1 MHAGYAPNSLPLA
14 GETEFFSAYTDPPQ
28 PPEAVA
34 CGWSEASG
42 EDFDEFGT
50 WWDNTLVSFG
60 GEAFKSL
67 GDFYFSGPF
76 AFASTNSSGV
86 VGSVNSAFQ
95 LLEGSPVRGQIGAS
109 YGIYDFKGRETV
121 SRNEPEQQLFVTL
134 GVSKRSD
141 VLHDDRLSWGIVWD
155 QLAAFNWGAL
165 SRDETLG
172 QVRSLVGWAVGP
184 RDEIGFWGA
193 YGVLE
198 TSFHLRAANQ
208 SNLFWRHNYDFG
220 GQTMLWFGG
229 NTVADASWL
238 VGSFGEAPL
247 SNALALYGNFTFS
260 IPGAS
265 ASPWGSVE
273 ELWAFGAGL
282 TYYFGA
288 KSVRP
293 SVSGRQGLPLL
304 PVANNG
310 TFLPTF

>member
-1 MHAGYAPNSLPLA
+1 M
-14 GETEFFSAYTDPPQ
+14 
-28 PPEAVA
+28 
-34 CGWSEASG
+34 
-42 EDFDEFGT
+42 
-50 WWDNTLVSFG
+50 DNTLVSFG
-60 GEAFKSL
+60 GEAFKSSRDWYQ
-67 GDFYFSGPF
+67 GSIPPF
-76 AFASTNSSGV
+76 GVGNFASMNSAGV
-86 VGSVNSAFQ
+86 VGTVNSAFQ
-95 LLEGSPVRGQIGAS
+95 LVEGSPIRGQIGTS

-121 SRNEPEQQLFVTL
+121 ATNEPEQQLFVTL
-134 GVSKRSD
+134 GISKRSD

-155 QLAAFNWGAL
+155 ELAAFNWGAFA
-165 SRDETLG
+165 SDESVG
-172 QVRSLVGWAVGP
+172 QVRGLLGWALGT

-193 YGVLE
+193 YGVIE
-198 TSFHLRAANQ
+198 TSTNLRAANQ
-208 SNLFWRHNYDFG
+208 YNLFWRHNYKFG
-220 GQTMLWFGG
+220 GQTMLWLGG

-273 ELWAFGAGL
+273 EIWAFGAGL

-310 TFLPTF
+310 TLLPTF